1 MLSCAQDSIDLLS
14 NQLEPALE
22 ALKQAKVTDVGVHK
36 ANTSVKEIRK
46 ELKMVYQNS
55 GIPDPNSR
63 QRKKRKRAPGK
74 NGGATLLDR
83 RWLQLTMA
91 AAMAGL
97 ATLPQRRSSATSQA
111 STNPQRPLRAVSKN
125 RCGGAMV
132 RIGETAR
139 IVVRQ

>member
-83 RWLQLTMA
+83 SGDGRTCHIATAEKL
-91 AAMAGL
+91 GDL
-97 ATLPQRRSSATSQA
+97 ASVHQSSASATGGIQKPMRGSDGENRGDGENCGA
-111 STNPQRPLRAVSKN
+111 AVRS
-125 RCGGAMV
+125 GLV
-132 RIGETAR
+132 
-139 IVVRQ
+139 